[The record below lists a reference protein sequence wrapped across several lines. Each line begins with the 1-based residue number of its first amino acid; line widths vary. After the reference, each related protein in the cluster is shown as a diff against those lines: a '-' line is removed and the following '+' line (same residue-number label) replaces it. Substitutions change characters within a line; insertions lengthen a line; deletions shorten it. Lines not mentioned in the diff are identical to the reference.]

1 MLSMIIILIALNV
14 IPPDVDVFEIVDH
27 SAKINGRPVK
37 KVIRFT
43 RQKAG
48 DWQAVDLP
56 EKQAGIYG
64 FDAKSLKLIISV
76 EPGVKQRYDI
86 REILKQPKSV
96 DWKKDVKI
104 PLYSGGNAR
113 LSRQKTQVSV
123 KLPNRP
129 RKFIISWG
137 KEVKK

>member
-86 REILKQPKSV
+86 REILKEPKSV
-96 DWKKDVKI
+96 DWQKDVKI
-104 PLYSGGNAR
+104 PLHSGGTAR
-113 LSRQKTQVSV
+113 LSRQK
-123 KLPNRP
+123 L
-129 RKFIISWG
+129 KFRLSCLTCPG
-137 KEVKK
+137 SLLFVGGVR